1 MVKIQAVGAELSDE
15 ILRQIV
21 IPRSVSVFIKRA
33 PPDRPEVVPLRVAS
47 LPEFAR
53 PIGWL
58 DQEVFCQNGVPA
70 KFVPKVHGIP
80 HSVKIDKAKLEF
92 FTID

>member
-1 MVKIQAVGAELSDE
+1 
-15 ILRQIV
+15 
-21 IPRSVSVFIKRA
+21 
-33 PPDRPEVVPLRVAS
+33 
-47 LPEFAR
+47 
-53 PIGWL
+53 
-58 DQEVFCQNGVPA
+58 VPA